1 YENNNLKIDQIIF
14 NEGIQASSVSVK
26 RDDND
31 LIIKYSEQ
39 DQITVRGYFDS
50 NGEAAGRIDQIVFID
65 GTIWD
70 VATIKA
76 KVLAATAGNDI
87 LQGYGSADHL
97 EGLAGNDTLYGYAG
111 NDV

>member
-1 YENNNLKIDQIIF
+1 
-14 NEGIQASSVSVK
+14 
-26 RDDND
+26 
-31 LIIKYSEQ
+31 SEQ

-76 KVLAATAGNDI
+76 KVLAATASNDI

-111 NDV
+111 NDVLTGGTGNDYLDGGAGNDSYVFNLGDGQDTIQ